1 MPIVS
6 KRFDIED
13 AENNL
18 LPVDANNLLNSV
30 LTNVKLPID
39 LQTLP
44 SLTGGL
50 PSVNSLLRTNTSALS
65 SSPILTGGA
74 SNVTPNLTQN
84 TSLTQ
89 LASQVGLSSLDPS
102 SLTSSAYSGL
112 PPTSQTN
119 AQLTQNLCRAPNVDS
134 DRISQALYANTPTPY
149 PSTPSYSPRQSPA
162 LQTNSLITQA
172 ASSLNDL
179 APTLGINAV
188 DTRTLSLLANV
199 LIQGSYNTGNVGTT
213 TMYLNS
219 CQRPNQLYSDIGT
232 QTYRTNGTNLYATC
246 ELAGSQYP
254 QTLQPTIAPY
264 HTQTLSN
271 YRIPSSGFKNPR
283 NTLYLVQVVME
294 ALGVDLRQY
303 TSVLSPDLQRLI
315 SVAGGLF

>member
-1 MPIVS
+1 MSIVS

-13 AENNL
+13 QENNV
-18 LPVDANNLLNSV
+18 LPVDPNNLLNSV
-30 LTNVKLPID
+30 LTNVKLPVD

-44 SLTGGL
+44 SLTGAL
-50 PSVNSLLRTNTSALS
+50 PSINSLLRSNTNALS
-65 SSPILTGGA
+65 SSPILSGSA
-74 SNVTPNLTQN
+74 SSVIPNLTQN
-84 TSLTQ
+84 ASLTQ

-102 SLTSSAYSGL
+102 TLTSNAYSGL

-149 PSTPSYSPRQSPA
+149 PSTPFYSPRQSPA

-179 APTLGINAV
+179 APTLGINSI
-188 DTRTLSLLANV
+188 DTRTLSQLANV

-232 QTYRTNGTNLYATC
+232 QTYRTNGTNLYASC

-264 HTQTLSN
+264 HTQVLSN
-271 YRIPSSGFKNPR
+271 YNIPSSGFKNPS
-283 NTLYLVQVVME
+283 NTLYLVQVAMD

-303 TSVLSPDLQRLI
+303 TSILSPDLQRLI
-315 SVAGGLF
+315 SVAGGLS

>member
-102 SLTSSAYSGL
+102 TLTSNAYSGL

-119 AQLTQNLCRAPNVDS
+119 AQLTQNLYRAPNVDS
-134 DRISQALYANTPTPY
+134 DRISQALYANTPAPY